1 MSSTSEHSHCMPGVA
16 PAMAIRSAPGLR
28 SGALAR
34 AQLYIDDHLFVPL
47 RLDDVAN
54 AACVSRYHFS
64 RCFTM
69 SMGMT
74 FVEYVARR
82 RIDAARS
89 ALERDPAVQ
98 LAGLATEL
106 GFCDQAHFNKVFRRI
121 SGTTPRRYAL
131 RLSRVSPCG
140 TASACAHP

>member
-1 MSSTSEHSHCMPGVA
+1 
-16 PAMAIRSAPGLR
+16 MAIRAAPGLR
-28 SGALAR
+28 TGALAR
-34 AQLYIDDHLFVPL
+34 AQHYIEHHLFVPL

-82 RIDAARS
+82 RIDAALS
-89 ALERDPAVQ
+89 ALERDPGVP

-131 RLSRVSPCG
+131 RLSSLSPCG
-140 TASACAHP
+140 TASACTHT

>member
-1 MSSTSEHSHCMPGVA
+1 MTSTLEHSHRTPAAA
-16 PAMAIRSAPGLR
+16 PAMAIRTAPGLR
-28 SGALAR
+28 TGALAR
-34 AQLYIDDHLFVPL
+34 ARHYIDDHLFVPL

-106 GFCDQAHFNKVFRRI
+106 GFCDQAHFNRVFRRI

-131 RLSRVSPCG
+131 RLSS
-140 TASACAHP
+140 ASHSAAATH

>member
-1 MSSTSEHSHCMPGVA
+1 MSSTPEHSRSMPEA
-16 PAMAIRSAPGLR
+16 EPAMVIRTVPGLR
-28 SGALAR
+28 IGALAR
-34 AQLYIDDHLFVPL
+34 AQHYIDDHLFVPL
-47 RLDDVAN
+47 RLDDVAH

-82 RIDAARS
+82 RIDAACS
-89 ALERDPAVQ
+89 ALERDPALQ
-98 LAGLATEL
+98 LAGLATDL
-106 GFCDQAHFNKVFRRI
+106 GFCDQAHFSKVFRRI

-131 RLSRVSPCG
+131 RLSSLSPCG
-140 TASACAHP
+140 PAPACAHP

>member
-1 MSSTSEHSHCMPGVA
+1 MSSSLELSHSLPVPEPAVA
-16 PAMAIRSAPGLR
+16 ARTAPGLR
-28 SGALAR
+28 RGALAR
-34 AQLYIDDHLFVPL
+34 AQHYIDDHLFVPL
-47 RLDDVAN
+47 RLDDVAQ

-69 SMGMT
+69 SMGMS

-82 RIDAARS
+82 RIDAACS
-89 ALERDPAVQ
+89 ALERNPALQ

-131 RLSRVSPCG
+131 RLSSLAPCG
-140 TASACAHP
+140 TASACARP